1 MPIAVWTVIAA
12 GALIVCVSMGMRQSF
27 GMYLG
32 PMTVDLGIGR
42 ETFGFALALQQL
54 LWGACQP
61 VMGAIADRFGSARVL
76 VLGLVLYTAGLLVM
90 SQAVSVGHLNLGAGL
105 LVGTALSATTFAV
118 VLGAVGRVVAPEKR
132 SLAFGLA
139 SAGGSFGQVVVV
151 PLSQQTIAWS
161 GWPTS
166 LLLMAAITAA
176 TLPLAFLLRGRM
188 ETVGMREQTFV
199 EAIREASR
207 HGGYWYLNAGFFV
220 CGFHVTFIA
229 FHLPAYIGDL
239 GMAATV
245 GALAIGLIGLF
256 NIVGTWAC
264 GALGGRYSKKY
275 LLSALYAIR
284 GAVILVFLLAPKTE
298 TAIYLFAAAMGLLWL
313 GTVPLTS
320 GLVAQIFGMRY
331 MATLFGFVF
340 FSHQLGSF
348 LGAWLGG
355 RLFDATGSYDL
366 MWWISIV
373 IAFVATIL
381 HLPIADRPL
390 QRAPQPA

>member
-1 MPIAVWTVIAA
+1 MPAAVWIVVAA

-42 ETFGFALALQQL
+42 ETFGFALAIQQL
-54 LWGACQP
+54 LWGAFQP
-61 VMGAIADRFGSARVL
+61 VMGAFADRFGSARVL
-76 VLGLVLYTAGLLVM
+76 VLGLALYTLGLLVM
-90 SQAVSVGHLNLGAGL
+90 SQATSVGYLHVGAGL
-105 LVGTALSATTFAV
+105 LVGMALSGTTFAV
-118 VLGAVGRVVAPEKR
+118 VLGAVGRIVAPEKR

-139 SAGGSFGQVVVV
+139 TAGGSFGQVIIV
-151 PLSQQTIAWS
+151 PLSQQTIAWA
-161 GWPTS
+161 GWTTS

-176 TLPLAFLLRGRM
+176 TLPLAFLLRGRLPAA
-188 ETVGMREQTFV
+188 GAREQTFV
-199 EAIREASR
+199 EAMREASR

-220 CGFHVTFIA
+220 CGFQVTFIA

-239 GMAATV
+239 GMAAIV
-245 GALAIGLIGLF
+245 GAYAIGLIGLF
-256 NIVGTWAC
+256 NIFGTWGC
-264 GALGGRYSKKY
+264 GALGGQYSKKY
-275 LLSALYAIR
+275 LLSALYAVR
-284 GAVILVFLLAPKTE
+284 AAVILVFLLAPKTE
-298 TAIYLFAAAMGLLWL
+298 LTIYLFASAMGVLWL

-355 RLFDATGSYDL
+355 RLYDATGSYDL
-366 MWWISIV
+366 MWWISI
-373 IAFVATIL
+373 FLGLVATIL
-381 HLPIADRPL
+381 HLPIVDRPL
-390 QRAPQPA
+390 ERAAQAA

>member
-188 ETVGMREQTFV
+188 ETVGMR
-199 EAIREASR
+199 
-207 HGGYWYLNAGFFV
+207 
-220 CGFHVTFIA
+220 
-229 FHLPAYIGDL
+229 
-239 GMAATV
+239 
-245 GALAIGLIGLF
+245 
-256 NIVGTWAC
+256 
-264 GALGGRYSKKY
+264 
-275 LLSALYAIR
+275 
-284 GAVILVFLLAPKTE
+284 
-298 TAIYLFAAAMGLLWL
+298 
-313 GTVPLTS
+313 
-320 GLVAQIFGMRY
+320 
-331 MATLFGFVF
+331 
-340 FSHQLGSF
+340 
-348 LGAWLGG
+348 
-355 RLFDATGSYDL
+355 
-366 MWWISIV
+366 
-373 IAFVATIL
+373 
-381 HLPIADRPL
+381 
-390 QRAPQPA
+390 